1 MENLTFQQRSRFDKG
16 TRIDPLYLLDISYNV
31 DALEMTWSI
40 CGSTRNVYSV
50 SLKHERMW
58 CNCPDMKSH
67 CSMQGVVCK
76 HVVFAL
82 WKVGKYREWSYFTT
96 KTVDATGYE
105 FLLNSI
111 LERDALFSDCTIV
124 DVDLVGRFARLGVG
138 SAGTSAP
145 ANAGPTITDD
155 VDLCRPI
162 SETDECPICYDAL
175 LNSTSLDACHTCKNS
190 VHKECLQKW
199 TAHNR
204 TCVYCRSTWKSLYTP
219 IVYTPIVH
227 STAYKRL

>member
-16 TRIDPLYLLDISYNV
+16 TRTDPLYLLDISYNV
-31 DALEMTWSI
+31 DALEMAWSI
-40 CGSTRNVYSV
+40 CGSTRNVYAV

-76 HVVFAL
+76 HIVFAL

-96 KTVDATGYE
+96 KRVDPTAYE

-111 LERDALFSDCTIV
+111 LERDALFSDRTIV
-124 DVDLVGRFARLGVG
+124 DVDLVGRFSRLGFGSDQG
-138 SAGTSAP
+138 SAT
-145 ANAGPTITDD
+145 GPSIVDD
-155 VDLCRPI
+155 VLCRPI
-162 SETDECPICYDAL
+162 IETDECPICYDPL

-190 VHKECLQKW
+190 IHKECLQKW

-204 TCVYCRSTWKSLYTP
+204 TCVYCRSTWKSLYTAT
-219 IVYTPIVH
+219 IYTSIVH
-227 STAYKRL
+227 SGGSYKRL